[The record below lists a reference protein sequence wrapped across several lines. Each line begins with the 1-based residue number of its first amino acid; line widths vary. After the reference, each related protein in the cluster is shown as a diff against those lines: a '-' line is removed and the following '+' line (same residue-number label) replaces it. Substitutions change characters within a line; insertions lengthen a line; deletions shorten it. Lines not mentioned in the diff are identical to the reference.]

1 VSDPILHLSISQ
13 SPVFLLNSR
22 LDLFTAP
29 HLRGGLFSR
38 SYETIL
44 PNSLAV
50 NHSSALVYSTRLPV
64 SVYGTGCY
72 NSAFL
77 GSGFKQLSPHPVDS
91 VYYPT
96 LTSGSTYY
104 SVSTRVLNPSVTF
117 LARSRY
123 GNVDPFAIRFAFRL
137 PLRTRLTLI

>member
-1 VSDPILHLSISQ
+1 MSDPILHLSISQ

-29 HLRGGLFSR
+29 HSRGGLFSR

-50 NHSSALVYSTRLPV
+50 NHSSALVYSTRPPV

-77 GSGFKQLSPHPVDS
+77 GSGFMQLSPRPVDL
-91 VYYPT
+91 VYYPI
-96 LTSGSTYY
+96 LSDGSTYY
-104 SVSTRVLNPSVTF
+104 SVSTRALYLSVTF
-117 LARSRY
+117 LTHNRY
-123 GNVDPFAIRFAFRL
+123 GNINPFAIRFASRL
-137 PLRTRLTLI
+137 LLRSRLTLI